1 MAARQGTLPWWDQ
14 YPKLAHKT
22 TLLSE
27 EGQAMAICQRTTLSH
42 LAALALP
49 WAGISQALITY
60 SSTVCAFSRLCRRA
74 LTMRQTKVCVS
85 WQWKQPPHAVLVPVS
100 IPRPGIFTGKGVRC
114 PRLCVCVDENYS
126 VLTFSL
132 FNSE

>member
-1 MAARQGTLPWWDQ
+1 MAARPRTLPWWDQ

-22 TLLSE
+22 TLLSQ
-27 EGQAMAICQRTTLSH
+27 EGQATAICQRTTLSH

-49 WAGISQALITY
+49 WARISQALINY
-60 SSTVCAFSRLCRRA
+60 SSTACAFSKLCRRA
-74 LTMRQTKVCVS
+74 LTKRQTKVCVS

-126 VLTFSL
+126 VPTFSL